1 MSGVT
6 SEVIG
11 RLVFDA
17 MADTTMIP
25 AQVDDITVDW
35 LNQVLGDDF
44 GTIESFGAAHFGEG
58 VGILGE
64 LARLSL
70 TYSPGASGPATIVAK
85 CASPEEANQFLAVA
99 MGFYTREVNFYR
111 ELASNVAIRVP
122 KPFHVDAS
130 ETGVPFVLLIED
142 ITNAHTPD
150 QLAGISVDE
159 AKSIISAI
167 APLHI
172 QFWGKQDDLAELD
185 WLPPMNNDMYK
196 GGQPM
201 ATAMFPAFAE
211 HYGKEISPD
220 ALAAIGVACERY
232 AEMLDYVTSIGQAT
246 ATHTDCRAENYL
258 FGGPDGDDAITVI
271 DFQLSTRHIGM
282 WDVANLVAGSMPTD
296 VRRAHEGELL
306 QHYVDTITAAG
317 IDYGIEQARLEYRVC
332 LLQQCPAQVI
342 TSDLQGGNDRGT
354 DLLTQLH
361 LRPLHAAI
369 DSDALALLDAF

>member
-1 MSGVT
+1 
-6 SEVIG
+6 
-11 RLVFDA
+11 
-17 MADTTMIP
+17 MAATTTIP
-25 AQVDDITVDW
+25 AQVADITVDW
-35 LNQVLGDDF
+35 LNEVLGDRF

-70 TYSPGASGPATIVAK
+70 TYAPGESGPATIVAK
-85 CASPEEANQFLAVA
+85 CASPEEANQFLAVM
-99 MGFYTREVNFYR
+99 MGFYVREVNFYR
-111 ELASNVAIRVP
+111 EVADNVEIRVP
-122 KPFHVDAS
+122 EPYHVDTS
-130 ETGVPFVLLIED
+130 DTGVPFVLLIED
-142 ITNAHTPD
+142 ITEARTPD
-150 QLAGISVDE
+150 QLVGITVDE
-159 AKSIISAI
+159 AMSIISAV

-172 QFWGKQDDLAELD
+172 QFWGKQEELGALE
-185 WLPPMNNDMYK
+185 WLPPMNNDLYK

-211 HYGKEISPD
+211 HYGSDIPAD
-220 ALAAIGVACERY
+220 QLAAIGVACERY
-232 AEMLDYVTSIGQAT
+232 AEMLDYVTTVGQAT

-258 FGGPDGDDAITVI
+258 FGGPDGDDTITVI

-282 WDVANLVAGSMPTD
+282 WDVANLIAGSMQTEL
-296 VRRAHEGELL
+296 RREHETALL

-317 IDYGIEQARLEYRVC
+317 IDYTLEQARFEYRVC
-332 LLQQCPAQVI
+332 LMQQCPAQVI

-369 DSDALALLDAF
+369 DNDALSLLDQF